1 MAQPIRVERVREKVK
16 FEVAR
21 ILQQEMSD
29 PRMGFVTVVGC
40 DLSPDYRYATIHV
53 SFLDDRE
60 GEVSRMMHMLED
72 ARGYIQSKVASRLST
87 RVTPELRFERDI
99 GAQRSIEVSSL
110 LDEIR
115 REREER
121 EAASGGAEAPAPDED

>member
-21 ILQQEMSD
+21 ILQSEMSD

-53 SFLDDRE
+53 SFLEDRE
-60 GEVSRMMHMLED
+60 GEVNRMMRMLED
-72 ARGYIQSKVASRLST
+72 ARGYIQSKVAGRLST
-87 RVTPELRFERDI
+87 RVTPELRFERDT
-99 GAQRSIEVSSL
+99 GAQRSVEVSGL

-121 EAASGGAEAPAPDED
+121 EGAAGQGDAAEA